1 MSGNRWEAAL
11 DAASVRATNLG
22 RTLKNIKASFHRNE
36 LSAQDYFAR
45 MAAAVEKENA
55 TLDRLFVENQPPL
68 HPGYSDER
76 LKYSA
81 GQARVRE
88 TIKELCKQL

>member
-1 MSGNRWEAAL
+1 MSAKRWEAAL

-22 RTLKNIKASFHRNE
+22 RTLRGIKQSFHRNE
-36 LSAQDYFAR
+36 LGPLDYFSK

-81 GQARVRE
+81 GQARIRE

>member
-1 MSGNRWEAAL
+1 MSTKRWEAAL

-36 LSAQDYFAR
+36 LGSFDYFSK

-55 TLDRLFVENQPPL
+55 TLGRLFVENQPPL
-68 HPGYSDER
+68 HRGYSDER
-76 LKYSA
+76 LNYSA
-81 GQARVRE
+81 GQARIRE